1 MPGPTVGSSRAL
13 PESPDKAKTVRC
25 IACAGLMPWG
35 VLAIRHAENVHV
47 HCLLVRR
54 PVSGGALMFT
64 GIIQSTGRVTRSEPR
79 GGDLRFTLIASDFDA
94 SDIALGDS
102 IAVSGCCLTVVAH
115 EGDTLAFDVSN
126 ESLALTILGGLG
138 VGDRVNLEKALRL
151 SDRLGGH
158 LVSGHVDG
166 VGTIAAIEPDARSQR
181 WRVEA
186 PPALMRYI
194 AAKGSVCMD
203 GVSLTVNAIDGHAFE
218 VNLVPHTVAH
228 TTFADRRVGD
238 RVNLEIDMLA
248 RYVERLLVAREP

>member
-1 MPGPTVGSSRAL
+1 
-13 PESPDKAKTVRC
+13 
-25 IACAGLMPWG
+25 MPWG

-47 HCLLVRR
+47 HCLHSRR
-54 PVSGGALMFT
+54 PVAGGALMFT

-79 GGDLRFTLIASDFDA
+79 GGDLRFTLIAPDFDA

-102 IAVSGCCLTVVAH
+102 IAVSGCCLTVVER

-126 ESLALTILGGLG
+126 ESLGLTTLGGLG
-138 VGDRVNLEKALRL
+138 IGDRVNLEKALRL

-166 VGTIAAIEPDARSQR
+166 IGTIAAIEPDARSQR
-181 WRVEA
+181 WRIAA
-186 PPALMRYI
+186 PHGLMRYI
-194 AAKGSVCMD
+194 AAKGSVCVD
-203 GVSLTVNAIDGHAFE
+203 GVSLTVNAVDDDGFE

-228 TTFADRRVGD
+228 TTFAERRAGD

-248 RYVERLLVAREP
+248 RYVERLSQPSPHPNPPPHAGEGDERTAQAGGGA